1 MPSLFVTGH
10 LAAGFFDSEWFK
22 LLFVLLFVGGLWF
35 SVRIATVRRA
45 RYRLLRPA
53 AIVEDDDEGRG
64 PGLDANDSALRRW
77 LFLAGFRDRSAPAM
91 FVAAEALCA
100 LAALVLVPVLLT
112 SDVLARGA
120 DLADGLPGGLGAAIS
135 PLYSWAPVLIGIGL
149 LALPIVHV
157 RTARRKRVDLVERD
171 LPMTLELLASL
182 AEAGQGLD
190 SSIQRIIETQDDERP
205 LHEELQR
212 FRAESLSGQSRR
224 QCYKNLAA
232 RLDVPAVSVFVSAL
246 THAEEVGAGMAG
258 TLRQQ
263 ADELW
268 SRRRENVMAQ
278 SQLLPTK
285 LAVPLVVCF
294 LPGIL
299 AVTVVPAL
307 TNLVG
312 LMPR

>member
-1 MPSLFVTGH
+1 MSFH
-10 LAAGFFDSEWFK
+10 LAQQSFVDSEWFK
-22 LLFVLLFVGGLWF
+22 LLAVAIAV
-35 SVRIATVRRA
+35 ATVWGLVRLAVTRRA
-45 RYRLLRPA
+45 RERLLRPSA
-53 AIVEDDDEGRG
+53 VDTEVDDDGRG
-64 PGLDANDSALRRW
+64 PGLDPQSSGLRRW
-77 LFLAGFRDRSAPAM
+77 LFLAGFRDASAPAV
-91 FVAAEALCA
+91 FVAVEAACA
-100 LAALVLVPVLLT
+100 LVALLFVPVFLT

-120 DLADGLPGGLGAAIS
+120 HMADGLPGGLGAAVA
-135 PLYSWAPVLIGIGL
+135 PLYAWAPLFVG
-149 LALPIVHV
+149 LALVAAPIVFV
-157 RTARRKRVDLVERD
+157 RSARKQRVDLVERD

-182 AEAGQGLD
+182 AEAGQGFD

-205 LHEELQR
+205 LVEELQR

-232 RLDVPAVSVFVSAL
+232 RLDVPSVSVFVSAL
-246 THAEEVGAGMAG
+246 THAEEVGAGMAS

-268 SRRRENVMAQ
+268 SRRRETVMAQ

-307 TNLVG
+307 TNLIG
-312 LMPR
+312 LMP

>member
-1 MPSLFVTGH
+1 MSLH
-10 LAAGFFDSEWFK
+10 LAQTGFLESEWFK
-22 LLFVLLFVGGLWF
+22 LLAVLVLV
-35 SVRIATVRRA
+35 ATVWGLVRLAMARRA
-45 RYRLLRPA
+45 RERLMRPSA
-53 AIVEDDDEGRG
+53 VDTEVDDDGRG
-64 PGLDANDSALRRW
+64 PGLDPESSGLRRW
-77 LFLAGFRDRSAPAM
+77 LFLAGFRDPSAPAV
-91 FVAAEALCA
+91 FVAVEAACA
-100 LAALVLVPVLLT
+100 LVALLFVPVFLT

-120 DLADGLPGGLGAAIS
+120 HMADGLPGGLGAAVA
-135 PLYSWAPVLIGIGL
+135 PLYAWAPLFVGLGL
-149 LALPIVHV
+149 LAAPIVFV
-157 RTARRKRVDLVERD
+157 RSARKQRVDLVERD

-182 AEAGQGLD
+182 AEAGQGFD

-205 LHEELQR
+205 LVEELQR

-232 RLDVPAVSVFVSAL
+232 RLDVPSVSVFVSAL
-246 THAEEVGAGMAG
+246 THAEEVGAGMAS

-268 SRRRENVMAQ
+268 SRRRESVMAQ

-312 LMPR
+312 LMP